1 MVPDTPHS
9 DRLDSALREAPSPH
23 LNTESIDG
31 EIIVWY
37 DLGRDDPDALVEYV
51 ERYTR
56 LFYQGEKSPDGH
68 NTAGLRFAR

>member
-37 DLGRDDPDALVEYV
+37 DLGRDDPDLLVQYV
-51 ERYTR
+51 EQYTS
-56 LFYQGEKSPDGH
+56 LSYQGEKSHRHGDV
-68 NTAGLRFAR
+68 AGLQFSP